1 MDCDSMGEQISSN
14 KTIAKNT
21 IFLYLRMMFTM
32 VVSLFTS
39 RVNLS
44 VLGVED
50 NGIYQL
56 VGGVVAMFAFLNG
69 SLSGA
74 TSRFLTFELGRGDN
88 ERLKDTFA
96 AALSIHILVALIV
109 LILAETVGMWFLE
122 NKLVIPEERM
132 NAARIVY
139 QLSVLASMISITQVP
154 YNASIISHERMNV
167 FAYMSILD
175 VSLKLLICY
184 LLYITPFDR
193 LITFGVLVLIVTTV
207 IQIIYRAYC
216 IRNFEECHF
225 KLVKDYS
232 IIKPIFAFAG
242 WDMFGNFS
250 VMARGQGVNM
260 ILNMFFGPAINA
272 AAGFSTTIGNCI
284 SGFSNNFLTAIR
296 PPIVKAYSQNRID
309 KMEDLMINA
318 SKYSFSLLLLLS
330 TPFVFESKF
339 ILDIWLKT
347 PPEYTDIFCV
357 LELGL
362 SVLSSIFL
370 PLVFAIHASGKIR
383 FMSIVNGTIW
393 FTVVP
398 FTYVLLKM
406 GYSPVVPYVTKIILL
421 AFVVVSNLYSTKK
434 NIPDFDIVMYL
445 RKAFVPSFCSLIIV
459 MSTTY
464 LVYKQFNGS
473 SIIRFL
479 ASCTTSTLTVIL
491 VTYYVVFDKY
501 AQDAINKKVRGMLK
515 GIFNRR

>member
-242 WDMFGNFS
+242 WDMF
-250 VMARGQGVNM
+250 
-260 ILNMFFGPAINA
+260 FFFHVA
-272 AAGFSTTIGNCI
+272 T
-284 SGFSNNFLTAIR
+284 
-296 PPIVKAYSQNRID
+296 V
-309 KMEDLMINA
+309 
-318 SKYSFSLLLLLS
+318 
-330 TPFVFESKF
+330 FV
-339 ILDIWLKT
+339 D
-347 PPEYTDIFCV
+347 
-357 LELGL
+357 
-362 SVLSSIFL
+362 
-370 PLVFAIHASGKIR
+370 
-383 FMSIVNGTIW
+383 
-393 FTVVP
+393 
-398 FTYVLLKM
+398 
-406 GYSPVVPYVTKIILL
+406 
-421 AFVVVSNLYSTKK
+421 
-434 NIPDFDIVMYL
+434 
-445 RKAFVPSFCSLIIV
+445 
-459 MSTTY
+459 
-464 LVYKQFNGS
+464 
-473 SIIRFL
+473 
-479 ASCTTSTLTVIL
+479 
-491 VTYYVVFDKY
+491 
-501 AQDAINKKVRGMLK
+501 
-515 GIFNRR
+515 